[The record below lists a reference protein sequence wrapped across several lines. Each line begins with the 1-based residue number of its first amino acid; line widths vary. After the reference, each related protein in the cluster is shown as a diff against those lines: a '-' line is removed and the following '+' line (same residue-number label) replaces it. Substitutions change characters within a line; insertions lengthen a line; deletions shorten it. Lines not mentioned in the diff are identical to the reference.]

1 MRYKVKMSESIEF
14 VIEGGSKE
22 DVLEWLRGNTIREV
36 RVINSNIKKKY
47 NEEIVEKTVFP
58 ADVSIEDYIEDFPE
72 ED

>member
-22 DVLEWLRGNTIREV
+22 DVLDWLRGNTIKEV

-47 NEEIVEKTVFP
+47 DEEIVEKTVFP
-58 ADVSIEDYIEDFPE
+58 ADVTIEDWCEDILD

>member
-22 DVLEWLRGNTIREV
+22 DVLDWLRGNTIREV
-36 RVINSNIKKKY
+36 RVINSSIRKKY

-58 ADVSIEDYIEDFPE
+58 ADVTIEDWCEDILD

>member
-1 MRYKVKMSESIEF
+1 MRYRVKMSESIEF

-22 DVLEWLRGNTIREV
+22 DVLDWLRGNTIKEV

-47 NEEIVEKTVFP
+47 DEEIVEKTVFP
-58 ADVSIEDYIEDFPE
+58 ADVTIEDWCEDILD

>member
-1 MRYKVKMSESIEF
+1 MRYRVKMSESIEF

-22 DVLEWLRGNTIREV
+22 DVLDWLRGNTIREV
-36 RVINSNIKKKY
+36 RVINSSIRKKY

-58 ADVSIEDYIEDFPE
+58 ADVTIEDWCEDILD